1 MSHAR
6 DVVYKS
12 KILGVAVHSCALPEG
27 CGPMGNHNIIGFLSN
42 TGSEPTKTR
51 KATKSAF
58 NVGPQSTI
66 GRPAKRHFNGK
77 TAVGPII
84 ARSPDKGFWIRA

>member
-12 KILGVAVHSCALPEG
+12 KILGVAVHSCSLPEGEG
-27 CGPMGNHNIIGFLSN
+27 CGPMGIHNTIGLLSN

-58 NVGPQSTI
+58 NVGPQS
-66 GRPAKRHFNGK
+66 RPQGGS
-77 TAVGPII
+77 VLP
-84 ARSPDKGFWIRA
+84 

>member
-12 KILGVAVHSCALPEG
+12 KILGVVVHSCALLEG
-27 CGPMGNHNIIGFLSN
+27 CGPMGNHNIIGFISN

-51 KATKSAF
+51 KAS
-58 NVGPQSTI
+58 I
-66 GRPAKRHFNGK
+66 
-77 TAVGPII
+77 
-84 ARSPDKGFWIRA
+84 

>member
-12 KILGVAVHSCALPEG
+12 EILGVAVHSCALPEG
-27 CGPMGNHNIIGFLSN
+27 EGCEPMRNHNTIGFLSN
-42 TGSEPTKTR
+42 TGSEPNNTR

-58 NVGPQSTI
+58 NVGPQSTGQRNAI
-66 GRPAKRHFNGK
+66 SMAK
-77 TAVGPII
+77 PL
-84 ARSPDKGFWIRA
+84 

>member
-12 KILGVAVHSCALPEG
+12 EILGVAVHSCARQEGEG
-27 CGPMGNHNIIGFLSN
+27 CGPMGNHNTIGFLSN

-51 KATKSAF
+51 RATKSAF
-58 NVGPQSTI
+58 NAWPQSAGQRNAI
-66 GRPAKRHFNGK
+66 SMAK
-77 TAVGPII
+77 PL
-84 ARSPDKGFWIRA
+84 

>member
-12 KILGVAVHSCALPEG
+12 EIIGVAVHSCALPEG
-27 CGPMGNHNIIGFLSN
+27 EGCGPMRHHNTIGFLSN
-42 TGSEPTKTR
+42 TGSEPTNTR
-51 KATKSAF
+51 IATKSQCWA
-58 NVGPQSTI
+58 TI

-84 ARSPDKGFWIRA
+84 ARSPDKRFWIRA